1 MTDTTEQTAT
11 PETAEPPRY
20 TLLSNEPE
28 AEVTAEV
35 EAEPEQTEEAEPEP
49 EKTKRDAN
57 ERIRQLNERTKTAEA
72 EAAKLKED
80 VRRVEAELL
89 KIAERSAQH
98 DKPKPEDF
106 VGGKFNDEYQDA
118 LESWRDAQM
127 ETRIAQA
134 LVERERDSSVQATKR
149 VIQEHEEAFKA
160 THADYSEVIAVA
172 LPLFDDPITA
182 SAITEIDNITEIA
195 YNIGKDPELLA
206 QLERMTPTQRLI
218 KIGALSVAGQT
229 AQTPAKRVSTAATP
243 ITPVSGGSAVL
254 TGAAAIEAAEKSM
267 NYDAWKAAKKAVGK

>member
-1 MTDTTEQTAT
+1 MNDTTEQTTETAT
-11 PETAEPPRY
+11 PETTEPPRY

-28 AEVTAEV
+28 PEATAEA
-35 EAEPEQTEEAEPEP
+35 EAEPEQAAEPEP
-49 EKTKRDAN
+49 EKPKRYAN
-57 ERIRQLNERTKTAEA
+57 ERIRKLAAERKEAVERAERA
-72 EAAKLKED
+72 EAAL
-80 VRRVEAELL
+80 
-89 KIAERSAQH
+89 AERATPPA
-98 DKPKPEDF
+98 DKQKPEDF
-106 VGGKFNDEYQDA
+106 VGGKFNDEYQDR
-118 LESWRDAQM
+118 LEAWRDSQM

-160 THADYSEVIAVA
+160 THADYSEVLAVS